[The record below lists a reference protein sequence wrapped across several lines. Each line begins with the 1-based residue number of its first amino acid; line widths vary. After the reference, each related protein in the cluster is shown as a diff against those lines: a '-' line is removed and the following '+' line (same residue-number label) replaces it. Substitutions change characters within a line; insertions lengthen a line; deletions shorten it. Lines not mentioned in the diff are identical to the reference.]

1 MILDINHE
9 ACEGFQGNYFAL
21 AAVLREALLWSGG
34 GDAAWS
40 KMNML
45 SCFRATT

>member
-40 KMNML
+40 IRL
-45 SCFRATT
+45 PVFREGVK